1 MNKRVS
7 IFAIAL
13 IVVGI
18 IGSVWT
24 GLDAVPAVINFAL
37 EKEEE
42 SNREHRIYEK
52 NVEVNNISAYTQFT
66 NIQIKKHDEKTV
78 KVTRRGNDPA
88 VNYTIEENG
97 NTLEIKE
104 SINNSYKNYKVK
116 NFEDLFNK
124 GMDEMFSRY
133 DKDII
138 VYVPN
143 DVDINSVTE
152 GGNLFI
158 KDDVF
163 LNNISFK
170 TRYGSFISGVDPKEK
185 FILDKLEIVSS
196 EGISLKPTELLG
208 IKNIKIDAL
217 SVNIHSDNEDIL
229 VNNPER
235 FIADNMDIRQYKG
248 EVANGSSINIESNIP
263 IAKNLNIDSIGSD
276 VELKLPIKDYKFNFN
291 MNSNEIIDLSHLF
304 ENSVLSR
311 DGKFKDNN
319 LKQINGVLNE
329 KLLNLENQYNV
340 NINAKAINI
349 H

>member
-1 MNKRVS
+1 MNRVE
-7 IFAIAL
+7 F
-13 IVVGI
+13 
-18 IGSVWT
+18 
-24 GLDAVPAVINFAL
+24 L
-37 EKEEE
+37 EILKDYLKKDFHED
-42 SNREHRIYEK
+42 
-52 NVEVNNISAYTQFT
+52 EVN
-66 NIQIKKHDEKTV
+66 
-78 KVTRRGNDPA
+78 
-88 VNYTIEENG
+88 
-97 NTLEIKE
+97 
-104 SINNSYKNYKVK
+104 
-116 NFEDLFNK
+116 
-124 GMDEMFSRY
+124 
-133 DKDII
+133 DI
-138 VYVPN
+138 
-143 DVDINSVTE
+143 
-152 GGNLFI
+152 
-158 KDDVF
+158 
-163 LNNISFK
+163 
-170 TRYGSFISGVDPKEK
+170 
-185 FILDKLEIVSS
+185 LEIVSS

-229 VNNPER
+229 VNNAER
-235 FIADNMDIRQYKG
+235 FIADNMDITQYKG